1 MLRLSYV
8 HFLDWLIVWLT
19 ALIGWLMFHLM
30 HSWLTLQVEF
40 ISRISMP
47 SY

>member
-8 HFLDWLIVWLT
+8 HFLNWLIVWLIT
-19 ALIGWLMFHLM
+19 LIGRLMFHLL

-40 ISRISMP
+40 K
-47 SY
+47 